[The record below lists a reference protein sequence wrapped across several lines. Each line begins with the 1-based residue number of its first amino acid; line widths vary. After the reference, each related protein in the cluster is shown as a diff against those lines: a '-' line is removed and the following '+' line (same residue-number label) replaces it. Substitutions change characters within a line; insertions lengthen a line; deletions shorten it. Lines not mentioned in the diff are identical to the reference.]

1 MAFELVDIPFIAEM
15 NHCSTI
21 TWDIRHFIQHTYLS
35 SSARAPPRAGAD
47 CESPIQGM
55 PSRFPSYILFH
66 PPHSPRT
73 LALPPSQTL
82 HFFPLLL
89 LYVVLSDSQKYLS
102 HSAQAPPR
110 AGAGHEFNSYAQ
122 PTGQTQVSWLCATG
136 TASNLCEEGCT
147 QASQDQ
153 YRSKPFGY
161 VHM

>member
-1 MAFELVDIPFIAEM
+1 M

-136 TASNLCEEGCT
+136 HCIESVRRRLH
-147 QASQDQ
+147 ASQP
-153 YRSKPFGY
+153 RSVSIKALGY